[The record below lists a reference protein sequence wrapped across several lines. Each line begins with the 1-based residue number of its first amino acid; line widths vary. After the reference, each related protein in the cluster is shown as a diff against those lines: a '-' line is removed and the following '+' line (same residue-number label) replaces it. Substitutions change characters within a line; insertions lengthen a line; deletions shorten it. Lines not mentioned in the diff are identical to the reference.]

1 MATELQGK
9 REMRALLHGDLRML
23 RPLTSKLRHVM
34 AARYYLRRCTHVG
47 RYVQVMGRPLVVNRG
62 KIIIGDR
69 VWIDSTAVRCEL
81 VTQLPE
87 AVLEI
92 GDRTTINYGTSI
104 SAHMC
109 VKIGADCRI
118 GPYTNIID
126 NNFHDILNRSATPPS
141 RPVLIGTNV
150 WIAGRAVIIPGVTI
164 GDDSV
169 IGVGAVVMEDVPERS
184 VVMGNPAKVLATF

>member
-9 REMRALLHGDLRML
+9 RELQALLHGDLHML
-23 RPLTSKLRHVM
+23 RPLTSKLWRVL
-34 AARYYLRRCTHVG
+34 AARYYLRHCTHLG
-47 RYVQVMGRPLVVNRG
+47 HYVQLMGRPLVVNRG
-62 KIIIGDR
+62 KMLIGDR

-87 AVLEI
+87 AILEI

-104 SAHMC
+104 SAHLH

-126 NNFHDILNRSATPPS
+126 NNFHDILDRSAIPPS
-141 RPVLIGTNV
+141 RPVVIGNNV
-150 WIAGRAVIIPGVTI
+150 WIAGRAVIVPGVTI

-169 IGVGAVVMEDVPERS
+169 VGVGAIVLESVPERS
-184 VVMGNPAKVLATF
+184 VVMGNPAKIVATF